1 MALAWEW
8 LLPEGMSREEVERL
22 NGEKQAQILREVWPE
37 TPMPYLNFR
46 TPAQAARDGNAEV
59 PLRAALLQHEQG
71 RGPAKGFDFGPL
83 RERLGI
89 PAEPAVDAETI
100 DVDRLPLAR
109 FEQVDPAK
117 LADEKLVRYLERAR
131 RAMLIGP
138 IEAAARAI
146 IDRPA
151 LLGQGQVDSVSIHAD
166 LASFAD
172 ARGDRAEAQSW
183 IDRGRQA
190 DSPARRAQNAPL
202 WDMIEVR
209 LKARADRPETWVP
222 ELAVVMERYAGDQVA
237 NQVILMN
244 LVEMGL
250 VRMEPN
256 PDSREDILL
265 DSRPL
270 QALLAEYGPRVT
282 TSSGRLGVSAT
293 RPEVWTPGGPGS
305 GSGGALWTPGS
316 AAGPAPGGAEKP
328 KLIIPGR

>member
-1 MALAWEW
+1 M
-8 LLPEGMSREEVERL
+8 
-22 NGEKQAQILREVWPE
+22 
-37 TPMPYLNFR
+37 
-46 TPAQAARDGNAEV
+46 
-59 PLRAALLQHEQG
+59 
-71 RGPAKGFDFGPL
+71 
-83 RERLGI
+83 
-89 PAEPAVDAETI
+89 

-109 FEQVDPAK
+109 FDAIEPAK
-117 LADEKLVRYLERAR
+117 LDDEKLVRYLERAR
-131 RAMLIGP
+131 RAMLIRE
-138 IEAAARAI
+138 IEAAALAI
-146 IDRPA
+146 VARPE
-151 LLGQGQVDSVSIHAD
+151 LLSSGKVDPVSLHAD

-190 DSPARRAQNAPL
+190 DSPSQKGQNAPL

-209 LKARADRPETWVP
+209 LKARADRPESWVP

-250 VRMEPN
+250 VRMQPN

-270 QALLAEYGPRVT
+270 QQLLAEYGPRVT

-293 RPEVWTPGGPGS
+293 KPEVWTPGGPA
-305 GSGGALWTPGS
+305 SGGGGGLWTPGS
-316 AAGPAPGGAEKP
+316 GSGAPAGEKP